1 MTDENS
7 KAFAT
12 EMLRGE
18 LLEGSEEVRNAY
30 LKHFAK
36 EIHDF
41 VDIMSDAYLSWKKL
55 DSEIS
60 KTEEQAYISALL
72 FGTIN
77 LHTISMKLLINGF
90 FIPAGNTQRQALES
104 AAMALLCSKP
114 SLGFLKRYMH
124 EKYSSNKAVRDVV
137 KHHKKLGLNREALK
151 TLENR
156 RTFYDKFSH
165 PTYMTLAASIGMA
178 RPGRIDFGAAFD
190 EAKLPF
196 YSNEI
201 NSKVNFAKII
211 SNIIDGVRNNLGDEL

>member
-1 MTDENS
+1 MIDENS
-7 KAFAT
+7 KVFAL
-12 EMLRGE
+12 ELLKGE
-18 LLEGSEEVRNAY
+18 LLEGGERVRQEY
-30 LKHFAK
+30 LNHFVK
-36 EIHDF
+36 EINEF
-41 VDIMSDAYLSWKKL
+41 AEVMSNAYLSWKKL

-60 KTEEQAYISALL
+60 KTEEKAYISALL

-90 FIPAGNTQRQALES
+90 FIPAGNSQRQALES

-114 SLGFLKRYMH
+114 SLEFLKKYM
-124 EKYSSNKAVRDVV
+124 KGQYSSNKAVRDVV

-151 TLENR
+151 SLEKN

-165 PTYMTLAASIGMA
+165 PTHMTIAASIGMA
-178 RPGRIDFGAAFD
+178 KPGRLDFGTAFD

-196 YSNEI
+196 YAKEI

-211 SNIIDGVRNNLGDEL
+211 SNIVERVKNNLESDI

>member
-1 MTDENS
+1 L
-7 KAFAT
+7 K
-12 EMLRGE
+12 GE
-18 LLEGSEEVRNAY
+18 LLEGGEQLRLAY
-30 LKHFAK
+30 LKHFEK
-36 EIHDF
+36 EINDF
-41 VDIMSDAYLSWKKL
+41 TEVMSDAYLSWKKF

-60 KTEEQAYISALL
+60 KTEEKAYISALL

-90 FIPAGNTQRQALES
+90 FIPAGNAQRQALEC

-114 SLGFLKRYMH
+114 SLEFLKKYMKGH
-124 EKYSSNKAVRDVV
+124 YSSNKAVRDVV

-151 TLENR
+151 ALERN

-165 PTYMTLAASIGMA
+165 PTYMTIAASIGMA
-178 RPGRIDFGAAFD
+178 EPGRLDFGAAFD

-196 YSNEI
+196 YAKEI

-211 SNIIDGVRNNLGDEL
+211 SNIIEGVRNNLGTDL